1 MHSFRPKLLTS
12 IFTEVRVSIGSVGLE
27 NSEDLVLNILKMR
40 CQLDN
45 EMEGFVRQMDT
56 GVSSSVFENAVN
68 YGFYLSCY
76 YEISLNS

>member
-12 IFTEVRVSIGSVGLE
+12 IFSEVRVSIGSVGLE

-56 GVSSSVFENAVN
+56 GVYSSAKS
-68 YGFYLSCY
+68 
-76 YEISLNS
+76 I